1 MKSIK
6 IIYFP
11 VQKEIKGNETAD
23 ELPNIAAKISKTVE
37 LTYSILTSDI
47 KTKNSKLSFKK
58 WQRRWNNSSNSVY
71 KDLVPILCIKSL
83 KQRLSDLKLACRGS
97 ARKMPKK
104 WTCDAKRPK

>member
-1 MKSIK
+1 MKLIK

-23 ELPNIAAKISKTVE
+23 ELPNIATKISKTVE
-37 LTYSILTSDI
+37 LTYSITTPDI

-71 KDLVPILCIKSL
+71 KDSVPILFIKCL
-83 KQRLSDLKLACRGS
+83 KQRLSDLKLASKR
-97 ARKMPKK
+97 RPQKMSKN
-104 WTCDAKRPK
+104 WA